1 MQDYN
6 INVVYSKKQN
16 VSKTSPKYQPFESKT
31 KAAQETQ
38 TEKSEGLNIGSIR
51 KAAAF
56 GLAAASKINSYV
68 GEYTENTVVASR
80 RGVAIAYGGF
90 ALGATVSPVMALV
103 GAAMFTADKVI
114 DYNIKVGKEYL
125 SADFMRQLSGGTFKT
140 RG

>member
-1 MQDYN
+1 M
-6 INVVYSKKQN
+6 KAKQ
-16 VSKTSPKYQPFESKT
+16 KQHQKHKR
-31 KAAQETQ
+31 K
-38 TEKSEGLNIGSIR
+38 KSEGLNIGSIR

-90 ALGATVSPVMALV
+90 ALGATVNPVMALV

-114 DYNIKVGKEYL
+114 DYNIKVGKENL
-125 SADFMRQLSGGTFKT
+125 SADFMKQLSGGTFKT